1 MLESGLDYVETINRN
16 SVESNVPDLYV
27 ISNDALEK
35 AYLAGLAVR
44 YWKDVDEVRK
54 NWAIDQ
60 TFYPQMSMEDR
71 KKKLSGWKK
80 AVKYACGWAKEE

>member
-1 MLESGLDYVETINRN
+1 MLCRIYGYGCSLSGRTGSPL
-16 SVESNVPDLYV
+16 
-27 ISNDALEK
+27 
-35 AYLAGLAVR
+35 
-44 YWKDVDEVRK
+44 WKDVDEVRK